1 MPLDKIPWKS
11 ETIMPW
17 GEHKGTKLD
26 DVPADY
32 LIDLGRKKWLPSAWP
47 GLWAYIRKHNDTLMQ
62 QAESSYEQADE
73 EGYSSYED
81 YIRDIRD

>member
-1 MPLDKIPWKS
+1 MPLDKLPWTN

-32 LIDLGRKKWLPSAWP
+32 LIDLGRKKWLPSAWSCAKRIENANAP
-47 GLWAYIRKHNDTLMQ
+47 ICTSL
-62 QAESSYEQADE
+62 
-73 EGYSSYED
+73 
-81 YIRDIRD
+81 